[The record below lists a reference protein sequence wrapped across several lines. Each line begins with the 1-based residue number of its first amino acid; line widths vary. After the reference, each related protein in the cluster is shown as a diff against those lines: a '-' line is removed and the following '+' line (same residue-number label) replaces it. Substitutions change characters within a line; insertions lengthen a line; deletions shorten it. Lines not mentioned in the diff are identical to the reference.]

1 MYRYYITRD
10 PVDGVLKF
18 PAVPTPTDI
27 YNYGPTG
34 IEFDY
39 GLGHFWG
46 FVEYDE
52 ALPASVI
59 AEYGLVPGISP
70 KYYPIDENL
79 ARRAHEMMS
88 FRDYKEGSKTR
99 QYRLQ
104 VDEASLVAARR
115 KKRTDLMY
123 HEKIDSLLDTYARR
137 LAENMNKASRIGTMC
152 PSVMISGG
160 SNFPIRKKEKQNA
173 AADRNMAE
181 HQEIMGI
188 IDRIRKV
195 GTGGISSDDP
205 NALDKLRAK
214 LANLEE
220 SQQTM
225 KAANAYYRK
234 NGTLDGFTG
243 LSEDMIQTIKA
254 DMATTWHLKDKPFAS
269 YVLAN
274 NSANIRRIRERIV
287 ELEKSQSDPVPE
299 GWDFDGGRVDINTEL
314 NRVQIRFDEKPG
326 ADLRAEMKASSFR
339 WAPSQGAWQRRLS
352 DRAIDAAQKITGR
365 GEA

>member
-1 MYRYYITRD
+1 MSD
-10 PVDGVLKF
+10 PTT
-18 PAVPTPTDI
+18 TPENT
-27 YNYGPTG
+27 PR
-34 IEFDY
+34 
-39 GLGHFWG
+39 
-46 FVEYDE
+46 V
-52 ALPASVI
+52 
-59 AEYGLVPGISP
+59 
-70 KYYPIDENL
+70 KYYPINEGT
-79 ARRAHEMMS
+79 ARQAKRMMS
-88 FRDYKEGSKTR
+88 FDEYQEGTATANYRRMVDCAADLAER
-99 QYRLQ
+99 QKRL
-104 VDEASLVAARR
+104 VDP
-115 KKRTDLMY
+115 MY
-123 HEKIDSLLDTYARR
+123 HEKIDHLLDTYARE
-137 LAENMNKASRIGTMC
+137 LAENLNQHYSIMTRC
-152 PSVMISGG
+152 PSILVAGG
-160 SNFPIRKKEKQNA
+160 SNFPVRKKERQNA
-173 AADRNMAE
+173 ADDRNME
-181 HQEIMGI
+181 EYR
-188 IDRIRKV
+188 RIQGLLDKIRNV
-195 GTGGISSDDP
+195 GKGGISSDDP

-254 DMATTWHLKDKPFAS
+254 DMATTWHLEDKPFAS